1 MKAPLLVNLAPAVST
16 DVCRWCFEYWG
27 MAHRESM
34 HVPIFHV
41 LALAWHRA
49 SNSDRPVVVDGS
61 DRYKTEA
68 EITAHFDPLA
78 PTERRLIPDGE
89 LGQRVLAETNYYHK
103 TMRSGTVHYMYWNL
117 LKHKQLIWPS
127 FTTGTPGVEPP
138 LAQVLYPLIKFAL
151 ITSLGLSE
159 ANAAKGIKTVSA
171 GFDRV
176 EAALSDGRPYLLG
189 EQFTLADLTFAASA
203 APIILANGYAGH
215 MPELEAVPVDM
226 QTVILELRQR
236 PAGIFAQ
243 RMYDLHRKKPS
254 NAGS

>member
-41 LALAWHRA
+41 LALVWYKT
-49 SNSDRPVVVDGS
+49 SNSERPVVLDGS
-61 DRYKTEA
+61 SRYKTEA
-68 EITAHFDPLA
+68 GITAHFDPLA
-78 PTERRLIPDGE
+78 PPERRLIPDGE

-103 TMRSGTVHYMYWNL
+103 IMRLGTVQYMYWNL
-117 LKHKQLIWPS
+117 LKHKHLISPS
-127 FTTGTPGVEPP
+127 FTRGTPWVEPP
-138 LAQVLYPLIKFAL
+138 LAQVFYPLIKLAL
-151 ITSLGLSE
+151 IVSLKLSE
-159 ANAAKGIKTVSA
+159 TNAAKGIKTVSD

-215 MPELEAVPVDM
+215 LPELEEVPLDM
-226 QTVILELRQR
+226 QTVILEFRQR

-243 RMYDLHRKKPS
+243 RMYDLHRK
-254 NAGS
+254 N

>member
-41 LALAWHRA
+41 LALVRYKT
-49 SNSDRPVVVDGS
+49 SNSDRPVVIDGS
-61 DRYKTEA
+61 GRYKTEA
-68 EITAHFDPLA
+68 GITAHFDPLA
-78 PTERRLIPDGE
+78 PPERRLIPDGE

-103 TMRSGTVHYMYWNL
+103 TMRLGTVQYMYWNL
-117 LKHKQLIWPS
+117 LKHKQLILPS
-127 FTTGTPGVEPP
+127 FTIGTPWVEPP
-138 LAQVLYPLIKFAL
+138 LAQLFYPLIKFAL
-151 ITSLGLSE
+151 IISLKLNE
-159 ANAAKGIKTVSA
+159 ANAAKGIKTVSD

-176 EAALSDGRPYLLG
+176 ESALSDGRPYLLG

-215 MPELEAVPVDM
+215 MPELEEVPQDM
-226 QTVILELRQR
+226 QSVILEFRQR

-243 RMYDLHRKKPS
+243 RMYDLHRKKPG
-254 NAGS
+254 NKQ